1 MITLDQKLKNWKDV
15 QYRIREEGMDYC
27 FKHYSDW
34 LEIDDENFHKLKK
47 DYLDITRKLKNLIN
61 NKVIEIEEKIFE
73 EEN

>member
-1 MITLDQKLKNWKDV
+1 LKNWKDV

-27 FKHYSDW
+27 FEHYSSW
-34 LEIDDENFHKLKK
+34 LEIEDENFHKLKK
-47 DYLDITRKLKNLIN
+47 DYLDISRKLKNLIN